1 MNKRILILTNHSFM
15 LWQFRRELIAALQER
30 GCRMIVGVP
39 FGEHID
45 DFRAMGCKM
54 IDTPLE
60 RRGMNPVRDAELYR
74 TYIRIITDEHPD
86 MVITYSIKP
95 NIYGGYACRRLSV
108 PYCVNV
114 QGLGSAFQR
123 RGIAHLVTA
132 MYKIAAKD
140 AKVVF
145 FENEGNAAS
154 SRKHK
159 ITPREQQRL
168 AA

>member
-15 LWQFRRELIAALQER
+15 LWQFRRELIAALQNR
-30 GCRMIVGVP
+30 SYRIIVGVP

-45 DFRAMGCKM
+45 DFRAIGCKM

-95 NIYGGYACRRLSV
+95 NI
-108 PYCVNV
+108 
-114 QGLGSAFQR
+114 
-123 RGIAHLVTA
+123 
-132 MYKIAAKD
+132 
-140 AKVVF
+140 
-145 FENEGNAAS
+145 
-154 SRKHK
+154 
-159 ITPREQQRL
+159 
-168 AA
+168 